1 MNTLENC
8 ANILGNFFFSILF
21 QVELVL
27 HCRVSFA
34 DPVAVRHALE
44 ILSELAAK
52 DPYSVA
58 MALGDMIIF
67 KFFHIAMVFTVLDCT
82 CSLIVI

>member
-1 MNTLENC
+1 M
-8 ANILGNFFFSILF
+8 
-21 QVELVL
+21 
-27 HCRVSFA
+27 
-34 DPVAVRHALE
+34 AVRHALE